1 MSFAT
6 VSPFLYAVLVTM
18 QASPRTFE
26 MIRPSRL
33 LAAQAF
39 AALAFAVGIAAV
51 PARADFSSYAIV
63 RTDGSMSIAGRVVR
77 LQGIWLPTDDYA
89 CAVNER
95 PPRCPSR
102 PVMNLTSKIGAE
114 FVRCQELG
122 YDAAGAVLGRCSVL
136 GEDLGGWM
144 VRNGWAMAGPDA
156 PMEYLQWER
165 LAESRRLGIWGPA
178 VDGILVQPHPR
189 RR

>member
-1 MSFAT
+1 VAFAT
-6 VSPFLYAVLVTM
+6 VSPFLYAVLAMM
-18 QASPRTFE
+18 QASPRNFE
-26 MIRPSRL
+26 MPRLSPL
-33 LAAQAF
+33 LAAL
-39 AALAFAVGIAAV
+39 ALATGMAVA

-63 RTDGSMSIAGRVVR
+63 RTDGSMSIAGRLVR

-89 CAVNER
+89 CAANER
-95 PPRCPSR
+95 PPQCPSR

-122 YDAAGAVLGRCSVL
+122 YDSTGAVLGRCTVL
-136 GEDLGGWM
+136 GEDLGGWL

-156 PMEYLQWER
+156 PMEYRQWER
-165 LAESRRLGIWGPA
+165 LAESRRLGIWGPSLN
-178 VDGILVQPHPR
+178 GIIVQPHPR

>member
-1 MSFAT
+1 MPRL
-6 VSPFLYAVLVTM
+6 SPFL
-18 QASPRTFE
+18 
-26 MIRPSRL
+26 
-33 LAAQAF
+33 
-39 AALAFAVGIAAV
+39 AALALTGGIAAGV
-51 PARADFSSYAIV
+51 AAPARADFSSYAIV
-63 RTDGSMSIAGRVVR
+63 RTDGSMSIAGRLVR

-95 PPRCPSR
+95 PPQCPSR

-156 PMEYLQWER
+156 PMEYRQWER

-178 VDGILVQPHPR
+178 VNGILVQPHPR